1 MMLTRDIIAL
11 SVHNLLL
18 HKFRSFL
25 TSLGV
30 IFGVGSVIAMLAIS
44 EGAKRAALEQIEAM
58 GIDKIIIYSQKPLI
72 DSKSGSS
79 SNSSVVETFGL
90 TERDIAHIRSMDNV
104 ERISLLNNTRK
115 KVLKGLVR
123 TDLKLVSVD
132 YSFLEDSNSNM
143 VSGRYFSKID
153 FMNNHNVCVIGSNV
167 KRKLFK
173 LGETNIVGSYLRIE
187 GSVYK
192 IIGIFNNE
200 YGSQYPEVGAQ
211 NDMIL
216 IPNTTSKATFNNYAY
231 WREGRAWRIVKVDCD
246 VLIVKVEELMHIDDT
261 SKRIS
266 NYLTKSHENLKDWG
280 MIVPLELLK
289 QREQTQNIFTIVM
302 SSIAAISLV
311 VGGIGIMNIMLASV
325 FERRKEI
332 GTRRALGAQKIDII
346 LQFLLE
352 TVFLTTSGGV
362 MGILAGIGIAKIIT
376 HYSGMP
382 TIYSTWSILASLII
396 SSLVGIIFGTY
407 PAYKAAQQNPI
418 KVLRGE

>member
-1 MMLTRDIIAL
+1 MMLVRDVL
-11 SVHNLLL
+11 SLSMHNLLL

-44 EGAKRAALEQIEAM
+44 EGAKRAALEQIEAL

-72 DSKSGSS
+72 DGKSDGGSTA
-79 SNSSVVETFGL
+79 SVVEAYGL
-90 TERDIAHIRSMDNV
+90 TEKDLVHIHGMDNV
-104 ERISLLNNTRK
+104 DRISALCNTRK
-115 KVLKGLVR
+115 KILKGLNR
-123 TDLKLVSVD
+123 TDLKLIGVD
-132 YSFLEDSNSNM
+132 YSFLEDSNSKM
-143 VSGRYFSKID
+143 IDGRYFNQID
-153 FMNNHNVCVIGSNV
+153 FMKKNNVCIIGSNV
-167 KRKLFK
+167 KRKLFQ
-173 LGETNIVGSYLRIE
+173 LGETEIVGTNLRIE
-187 GSVYK
+187 NSVFK
-192 IIGIFNNE
+192 IIGIFHNE

-216 IPNTTSKATFNNYAY
+216 IPQPTSVANFNNYAF
-231 WREGRAWRIVKVDCD
+231 WREGRAWKIVKVDYD
-246 VLIVKVEELMHIDDT
+246 IMIVKVEELMHIDDT

-266 NYLTKSHENLKDWG
+266 NYLAKSHNDITDWG

-396 SSLVGIIFGTY
+396 SSMVGIVFGTY

>member
-1 MMLTRDIIAL
+1 MMLARDVLAL
-11 SVHNLLL
+11 SIHNLLL

-72 DSKSGSS
+72 DGKSDGGST
-79 SNSSVVETFGL
+79 SSVVESYGL
-90 TERDIAHIRSMDNV
+90 TDKDVFHISNMDNV
-104 ERISLLNNTRK
+104 DRISTLTNTRK
-115 KVLKGLVR
+115 KVLKGLNR
-123 TDLKLVSVD
+123 TDLKLIGID
-132 YSFLEDSNSNM
+132 YTFLEDSNSQM
-143 VSGRYFSKID
+143 VDGRYFSAMD
-153 FMNNHNVCVIGSNV
+153 FRDKHNVCVIGTNV
-167 KRKLFK
+167 KRKLFQ
-173 LGETNIVGSYLRIE
+173 LGETNIVGSNLRIE
-187 GSVYK
+187 NQVYK
-192 IIGIFNNE
+192 IIGIFHNE
-200 YGSQYPEVGAQ
+200 YGSQYPEIGAQ

-216 IPNTTSKATFNNYAY
+216 IPESTAEATYNNYAF
-231 WREGRAWRIVKVDCD
+231 WREGRAWRIVKVEND

-266 NYLTKSHENLKDWG
+266 NYLSKSHENLQDWG

-418 KVLRGE
+418 NVLRGE

>member
-1 MMLTRDIIAL
+1 MMLVRDVLAL
-11 SVHNLLL
+11 SIHNLLL

-72 DSKSGSS
+72 DGKSDGGST
-79 SNSSVVETFGL
+79 SSVVETYGL
-90 TERDIAHIRSMDNV
+90 TDKDIFHIKSMDNV
-104 ERISLLNNTRK
+104 DRISALTNTRK
-115 KVLKGLVR
+115 KVLKGLLR
-123 TDLKLVSVD
+123 TDLKLIGID
-132 YSFLEDSNSNM
+132 YAFLEDSNS
-143 VSGRYFSKID
+143 SIIDGRYFSPLD
-153 FMNNHNVCVIGSNV
+153 FRNNQNVCIIGSNV
-167 KRKLFK
+167 KRKLFV
-173 LGETNIVGSYLRIE
+173 LGQTDIVGSNLRIE
-187 GSVYK
+187 GNVYK
-192 IIGIFNNE
+192 IIGIFHNE

-216 IPNTTSKATFNNYAY
+216 IPSTTSEATFNNYAY
-231 WREGRAWRIVKVDCD
+231 WREGRAHRIVKVEND
-246 VLIVKVEELMHIDDT
+246 VLIVKVTELMHIDDT

-266 NYLTKSHENLKDWG
+266 NYLNKSHANMQDWG

-362 MGILAGIGIAKIIT
+362 IGILTGVGIAKVIT

-396 SSLVGIIFGTY
+396 SSMVGIIFGTY